1 MVPYKSCTVLA
12 SSDDTVL
19 LMAMVR
25 NYFLMSCEKRRVH
38 VFYLVGL
45 TMRHV
50 ELAVFPFR
58 VKRLTP
64 SSVYFL
70 AN

>member
-1 MVPYKSCTVLA
+1 
-12 SSDDTVL
+12 
-19 LMAMVR
+19 MVR
-25 NYFLMSCEKRRVH
+25 NYFLMSCEKRRVPECSKKIY